1 MWSTT
6 TSSMIQTHNLRLSSG
21 EHHRKGADVL
31 ILMFFSFNSNSFQ
44 RGSPSSPEQ
53 PRTIQSVFGS
63 NFQSPF
69 SRFLFFFVVSAF
81 VFPSYIIGAIFGLSQ
96 KFVAANFAL
105 SVSVCFQNEMLIVVS
120 RPYKCLNFSSG
131 SHFPTS
137 LLLSGTKMD
146 FKILRISQPTD
157 LCLAAAALSSVDRGG
172 RRGASSLRG
181 RGGIR
186 SILRD
191 GAEIRPGRPG
201 LTVDRAR
208 TVVQWASS

>member
-1 MWSTT
+1 MLIW
-6 TSSMIQTHNLRLSSG
+6 R
-21 EHHRKGADVL
+21 HRKGESKLLLSKVKRVVVFCAAL
-31 ILMFFSFNSNSFQ
+31 TFSLS
-44 RGSPSSPEQ
+44 
-53 PRTIQSVFGS
+53 
-63 NFQSPF
+63 
-69 SRFLFFFVVSAF
+69 VSAF
-81 VFPSYIIGAIFGLSQ
+81 VFPSFIIFGRSP
-96 KFVAANFAL
+96 KFVAASFAL

-120 RPYKCLNFSSG
+120 RPYKCLNFSAQSP
-131 SHFPTS
+131 FPTS

-146 FKILRISQPTD
+146 FKILRLSQPTD

-172 RRGASSLRG
+172 GRGASSLRA

-191 GAEIRPGRPG
+191 EAEIRRRPG